1 MKRRTFFKSSLAA
14 AAVAS
19 LPRTRPLSALY
30 RSVPQDPPDL
40 NAVTGDGGQ
49 VTIPGSDV
57 AELAAKMRGRVLLPD
72 DDGYDEARRILNVS
86 FDKYPALVVQPTG
99 TADVRTAV
107 EFASAFGLLTAV
119 KCGGHS
125 LSGKS
130 TCDRGLQIDLSA
142 HRDVHIDPA
151 ARRARVTGGSLLGA
165 LDHEAMSHG
174 LVTTMGTVSHTGV
187 GGLVTGGGFGRVGR
201 RFGLAIDNLRS
212 VDVVT
217 ADGQVVHANA
227 EQNRDLFWGVRGGS
241 GNFGIVTSFEFE
253 LHPMQREVV
262 AGTIVYPRERAR
274 DVLGVFSEYSLE
286 APDELDSGFF
296 VGHPP
301 GEEPPACG
309 FYVCWSGPAADAE
322 RAIAPY
328 RSLGS
333 PIADQVQAMDYVA
346 VQKSGDIDD
355 PRARASYV
363 KSGFIPSM
371 PAGLIDAIVDGLDGD
386 PRRNT
391 AVFYQ
396 QSGGAISR
404 VANDATAFA
413 FRDAIGNLLSAVDWP
428 HGEDP
433 TDHVAWIKDYWAAI
447 EPYTQGFY
455 VNDLELETT
464 AADVNANYRG
474 NYPRLVEIKN
484 RYDPDNLFRLNANIL
499 PTV

>member
-40 NAVTGDGGQ
+40 DAVTGDGGR

-72 DDGYDEARRILNVS
+72 DEGYDEARRILNVS

-107 EFASAFGLLTAV
+107 EFAGAFGLLTAV

-130 TCDRGLQIDLSA
+130 TVDRGLQIDLSA

-174 LVTTMGTVSHTGV
+174 LATTMGTVSHTGV
-187 GGLVTGGGFGRVGR
+187 GGLVTGGGFGRLGR

-217 ADGQVVHANA
+217 ADGRMVHASDDENP
-227 EQNRDLFWGVRGGS
+227 DLFWGVRGGG
-241 GNFGIVTSFEFE
+241 GNFGVVTSFEFA
-253 LHPMQREVV
+253 LHPMRREVV

-274 DVLGVFSEYSLE
+274 DVLTLFSEYSLE

-296 VGHPP
+296 IGHPP
-301 GEEPPACG
+301 GGEPPACG
-309 FYVCWSGPAADAE
+309 FYVCWSGPADGAE
-322 RAIAPY
+322 RALAPY

-333 PIADQVQAMDYVA
+333 PIADQIQAADYVA
-346 VQKSGDIDD
+346 VQRSGDIDD

-363 KSGFIPSM
+363 KSGFIPDM
-371 PAGLIDAIVDGLDGD
+371 PSGLVDAILAGLDGD
-386 PRRNT
+386 PRRST
-391 AVFYQ
+391 GVFYQ

-404 VANDATAFA
+404 VAADATAFA
-413 FRDAIGNLLSAVDWP
+413 FRDAIGNLLCSVDWP
-428 HGEDP
+428 NGEDP
-433 TDHVAWIKDYWAAI
+433 TDHVAWIKEYWTAI

-455 VNDLELETT
+455 INDLELDTN
-464 AADVNANYRG
+464 AAAVNANYRG

-484 RYDPDNLFRLNANIL
+484 RYDPENLFRLNANIP